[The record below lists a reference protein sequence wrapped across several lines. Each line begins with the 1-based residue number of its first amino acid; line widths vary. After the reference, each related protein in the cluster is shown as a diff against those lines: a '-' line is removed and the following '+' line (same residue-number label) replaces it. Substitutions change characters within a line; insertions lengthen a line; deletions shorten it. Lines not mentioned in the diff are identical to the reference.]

1 MNEQNETIKYSN
13 LKVIN
18 NIENNRNI
26 SNLDFSLSNINF
38 ERIYKNIEKNR
49 KQRKIDSN
57 IDLFDNKQIILGL
70 RYKVRKELYSLID
83 GPENEIKDNNIN
95 IVNGNILGKKR
106 NFEIPFIDL
115 TVE

>member
-1 MNEQNETIKYSN
+1 MNEQNETIKNSN
-13 LKVIN
+13 IEVIN
-18 NIENNRNI
+18 SIENNKNI
-26 SNLDFSLSNINF
+26 SNNEFSLSNINL
-38 ERIYKNIEKNR
+38 ENIYKNIENNR

-57 IDLFDNKQIILGL
+57 SDLLDNKQIILGL

-83 GPENEIKDNNIN
+83 GPENEIRNDNIN